1 MLVRTLHVVREDV
14 GLLVVTVMC
23 SSPSDE
29 PFTLIVQTS
38 DGTAV
43 GEQMNELS
51 PGCYSARWFVHEC
64 FITIV

>member
-1 MLVRTLHVVREDV
+1 MLVRTMHEVREDV
-14 GLLVVTVMC
+14 GPLVAMVMC
-23 SSPSDE
+23 SVPSDE

-51 PGCYSARWFVHEC
+51 LGCCSACWFVCVC
-64 FITIV
+64 FNINV